1 MQKKTEKK
9 KSPNRSEITDHI
21 LSGLGRISFQFSL
34 QKILATSCRFKF
46 TKITANNYYN
56 SFISDSVLSVFVY
69 LRQYLSEP
77 LSLSGSAAF
86 VIFSTLEILSVYAKS
101 KIAFEQLNDSIL
113 CRMYLYFSIMPL
125 YQHLKREHT
134 IQDSVGKTHSRV

>member
-1 MQKKTEKK
+1 MSVLRKGERLIFVLQKNAAQNLRRDYLRRFSIYEPTCKRKMKK
-9 KSPNRSEITDHI
+9 ESPNRSEITDHI

-34 QKILATSCRFKF
+34 QKILATSCCFKF
-46 TKITANNYYN
+46 TQITGNNYYN

-86 VIFSTLEILSVYAKS
+86 VIFSTLEILSV
-101 KIAFEQLNDSIL
+101 F
-113 CRMYLYFSIMPL
+113 P
-125 YQHLKREHT
+125 
-134 IQDSVGKTHSRV
+134 